1 MKKIMY
7 NTIGG
12 VSLSLGILGAFL
24 PLLPSTCFALLA
36 AWAFAKSS
44 PAFHAWLYHKSPF
57 AKSIQNWQQHR
68 VIPNKVKWIAA
79 VSMTTSI
86 LITAMFVENVYVV
99 SGIGIGMLAV
109 LAFLLSKSS
118 KPASTIENQ
127 TTYSPLS
134 GFRQPV
140 I

>member
-1 MKKIMY
+1 MY

-24 PLLPSTCFALLA
+24 PLLPSTYFALLA

-44 PAFHAWLYHKSPF
+44 PAFHTWLYQKSPF

-79 VSMTTSI
+79 ASMTTSF
-86 LITAMFVENVYVV
+86 LITAMVVENVYIV
-99 SGIGIGMLAV
+99 SGIGVGMLA
-109 LAFLLSKSS
+109 LLIFLFS
-118 KPASTIENQ
+118 KPSNPASKVENQ
-127 TTYSPLS
+127 IIYSPLS
-134 GFRQPV
+134 EFRQPV